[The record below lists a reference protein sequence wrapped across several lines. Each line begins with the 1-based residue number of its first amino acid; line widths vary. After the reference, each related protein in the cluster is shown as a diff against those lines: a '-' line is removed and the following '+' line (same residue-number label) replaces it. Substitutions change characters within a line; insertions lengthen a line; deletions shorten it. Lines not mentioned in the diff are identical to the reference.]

1 MKKILII
8 DDDKIYA
15 KNLKKSILKDTTI
28 QSVTIVNSVTELE
41 QIDIKQFDL
50 IISDIFMENY
60 NEEYI
65 KENIISKNIPVIVT
79 TGFPDKVIKEK
90 LQKLNIVDFIIKT
103 DSIKFNQIID
113 KIKILNYL
121 EKYSILI
128 VDDSKTSLLIN
139 IKILKKYYPFTKILV
154 AENAKKALEKIEEYK
169 NIKLIITDY
178 EMPQMSGAELIRNIR
193 KTYDID
199 QKIIIAIS
207 GIEDKQTASI
217 LLKIG
222 ANDFLYKP
230 VSEEELMCRIDNN
243 IKIMLLIDKIKNIA
257 YKDILTNLFNRR
269 YCFETVNKLFLTA
282 KKENKPVTIL
292 MCDIDNFKN
301 INDTYGHQT
310 GDIIIQETAKI
321 IQNSIKKNDIA
332 CRYGGEEF
340 AVFLY
345 DYNLTL
351 ATLIAEKIKKTI
363 EFSTITDKENNKIR
377 YTISIGISNKG
388 NSLEDM
394 IKNADKM
401 LYKAKETKNKIIV
414 DKKQG
419 E

>member
-1 MKKILII
+1 M
-8 DDDKIYA
+8 
-15 KNLKKSILKDTTI
+15 
-28 QSVTIVNSVTELE
+28 
-41 QIDIKQFDL
+41 
-50 IISDIFMENY
+50 
-60 NEEYI
+60 
-65 KENIISKNIPVIVT
+65 
-79 TGFPDKVIKEK
+79 
-90 LQKLNIVDFIIKT
+90 
-103 DSIKFNQIID
+103 
-113 KIKILNYL
+113 
-121 EKYSILI
+121 
-128 VDDSKTSLLIN
+128 
-139 IKILKKYYPFTKILV
+139 
-154 AENAKKALEKIEEYK
+154 
-169 NIKLIITDY
+169 
-178 EMPQMSGAELIRNIR
+178 
-193 KTYDID
+193 
-199 QKIIIAIS
+199 
-207 GIEDKQTASI
+207 
-217 LLKIG
+217 
-222 ANDFLYKP
+222 
-230 VSEEELMCRIDNN
+230 
-243 IKIMLLIDKIKNIA
+243 A
-257 YKDILTNLFNRR
+257 YKDALTKLYNRR
-269 YCFETVNKLFLTA
+269 YFFEIAHKMFLTA
-282 KKENKPVTIL
+282 KRENKPVTIL